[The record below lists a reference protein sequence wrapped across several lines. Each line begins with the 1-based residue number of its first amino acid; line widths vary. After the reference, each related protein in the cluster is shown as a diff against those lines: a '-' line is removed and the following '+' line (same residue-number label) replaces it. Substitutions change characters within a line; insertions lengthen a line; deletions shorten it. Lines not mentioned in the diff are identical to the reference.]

1 MAREANHRITMKKPS
16 QPIRQSQAGFSLA
29 EMMVVI
35 VIIGLLAT
43 LVVPNVLRNLGK
55 AYETTAKVNI
65 KSLDQAVQEY
75 AMDHGGNFP
84 DSLEE
89 LIEKDENGRAYL
101 KLEELPK
108 DPWGLEYLYD
118 PATDGDNYRIY
129 TLGKDGQPGG
139 EGENADM
146 DQISILKKK

>member
-1 MAREANHRITMKKPS
+1 MKNPS
-16 QPIRQSQAGFSLA
+16 KHLRRAQAGFSLA

-43 LVVPNVLRNLGK
+43 LVVPNVMKNLGK
-55 AYETTAKVNI
+55 AYLTTAKVNI
-65 KSLDQAVQEY
+65 KSIDQAVEEY
-75 AMDHGGNFP
+75 AMDHAGTYP
-84 DSLEE
+84 DSLEQ

-101 KLEELPK
+101 KAEEIPK

-146 DQISILKKK
+146 DQLSIRKSK